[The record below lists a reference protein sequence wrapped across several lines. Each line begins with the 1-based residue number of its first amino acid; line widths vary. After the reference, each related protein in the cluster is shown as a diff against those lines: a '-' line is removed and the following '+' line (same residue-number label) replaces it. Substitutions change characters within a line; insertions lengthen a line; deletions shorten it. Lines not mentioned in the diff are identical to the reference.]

1 MSVLFSSRLVNES
14 LERVEKDQLAMAAAK
29 MRKPTPTG
37 SLALGSPPGLQPL
50 IEGKEEGEEEE
61 EGGETTSDPFDVSG
75 RGPIYVLPW
84 SCSPTLSK
92 TQPQYSYILCCSL
105 RTRPSKNWKGGSGTL
120 ARVKVYT
127 APGMKVHF

>member
-1 MSVLFSSRLVNES
+1 MTKDVLYSSRLVNES

-61 EGGETTSDPFDVSG
+61 EEGGETTSDPFDVSG
-75 RGPIYVLPW
+75 RGPIYVLSW
-84 SCSPTLSK
+84 SCSQTLSE
-92 TQPQYSYILCCSL
+92 TRRQYSYILC
-105 RTRPSKNWKGGSGTL
+105 
-120 ARVKVYT
+120 
-127 APGMKVHF
+127 

>member
-1 MSVLFSSRLVNES
+1 MTKDVLFFRLVNES

-50 IEGKEEGEEEE
+50 IEEKEDGEEEE

-75 RGPIYVLPW
+75 RGPIYVH
-84 SCSPTLSK
+84 TLLVLFPD
-92 TQPQYSYILCCSL
+92 PQRDPAPVQLYTVL
-105 RTRPSKNWKGGSGTL
+105 RVWEPN
-120 ARVKVYT
+120 
-127 APGMKVHF
+127 